1 MKEEVKGIPVR
12 VALRCRPLVPKE
24 IGEGCQMC
32 LSFVPGKPQVVIG
45 TDKSFTYDFVFDP
58 FTEQEEVFNT
68 AVAPLIKGIFKGYNA
83 TVLAYG
89 QTGSG
94 KTYSMGGAYNADQD
108 NEPTIGVIPRVIQ
121 LLFKEMD
128 GEKDSEFTLRVSYL
142 EIYNEEILD
151 LLCSPCEKAS
161 QIHIR
166 EDPKAGIKI
175 VGLTEKTVSAASDM
189 VSCLEQG
196 NSSRTVAATA
206 MNSQSSRS
214 HAIFTI
220 SIRQRK
226 KTDKNSSF
234 HSKLC
239 LVDLAGSERQKKTKA
254 EGDRLKE
261 GIHINRG
268 LLCLGN
274 VISALGDGK
283 KGSFVPYRDSKLTR
297 LLQDSLGGNSHTLM
311 IACVSPADSSLE
323 ETLNTLRYADRA
335 RKIKNKP
342 VINTDPQMAELN
354 HLKYQVQQLQV
365 LLLQARGG
373 SLPGSINAEPSETLQ
388 SLMEK
393 NQSLIEENEKLS
405 HALSEAAGQ
414 TAQMLERIIATEQ
427 ANEKINIQLQEL
439 RHHAACKLDLQKLM
453 ETLEDQ
459 ELIENVELIRS
470 LQQVI
475 IRLSDETIAFL
486 AAATESP
493 MELDG
498 QVVISPETRRSSDA
512 FTAQHALHQAQMS
525 KELAELNKALALKE
539 ALARKITFS
548 GGQQQPTQCQY
559 EVNIKSLE
567 SEVSSLQKEKEQLL
581 LELQTAKKDVNQAKL
596 SEHRRKCLQELET
609 QIADLKKKLNEQSK
623 LLKLKESTEKTV
635 SKLTL
640 EIQMMKTQ
648 RVQLM
653 RQMKEDA
660 EKSRQWK
667 KQKDKEVIQLKE
679 QDRKRRYELLRLE
692 RDFQKQSNVLRRKTE
707 EAAAAN
713 KRLKDALQKQQE
725 AADKRKETQS
735 RGTEGTEARVKN
747 WLRNEIEVMVSTK
760 EVKRHLND
768 LLEERKLLALDVGQL
783 KENKEPGENPPTKLQ
798 RSTFTSDEV
807 CGHVSEPEDSM
818 TKQIKSLESEME
830 LRSAQIADLQQ
841 KLLDAESEDR
851 SKRHWENIATILE
864 AKCAVKYL
872 VGELVSSK
880 LLVSELE
887 SNLKQSQTGYS
898 KMQKMLVEEQS
909 HVVVVETEWK
919 AELLKVE
926 QMHQEKVLYLLSQL
940 QQSQRAEKQLEVSIS
955 GKEQQL
961 LKTLQSQEEQFRK
974 MQEVCEQNQQLLQ
987 ENEAIRQKLILLQ
1000 GAKGQKFHL
1009 PKDGLQSS
1017 DSSFD
1022 YIPPPPKPSRV
1033 GDKFLEQS
1041 IDIEYLTYHSE
1052 HSANESKDS
1061 DAADDEWKPRKLAK
1075 VSRKTIPECS
1085 CRGWCSNKHCGCRK
1099 QGLDCSVACGCDPRK
1114 CRNRQQEQDSL
1125 GTIEWNQD
1133 SESSFKLEDPTE
1145 VTPGLSFFNPVCA
1158 TPNTKILKEMS
1169 DMDQVLLRKTAL
1181 AVSLDLPDT
1190 KHRATESQEN
1200 KATGKKKKRALAS
1213 NSSFFSGCSP
1223 TKEEAH

>member
-45 TDKSFTYDFVFDP
+45 TDKSFTYDYVFDP
-58 FTEQEEVFNT
+58 STEQEEVFNT

-94 KTYSMGGAYNADQD
+94 KTYSMGGAYSADQGS
-108 NEPTIGVIPRVIQ
+108 EQTVGVIPRVIQ

-128 GEKDSEFTLRVSYL
+128 EERDSEFTLSVSYL

-175 VGLTEKTVSAASDM
+175 VGLTERTVSDASDM

-196 NSSRTVAATA
+196 NNSRTVAATA

-220 SIRQRK
+220 SVRQRK
-226 KTDKNSSF
+226 KTDTNSSF

-261 GIHINRG
+261 GIHINQG

-283 KGSFVPYRDSKLTR
+283 KGGFVPYRDSRLTR

-342 VINTDPQMAELN
+342 VVNTDPQTAELN
-354 HLKYQVQQLQV
+354 HLKRQVKQLQV
-365 LLLQARGG
+365 LLLQTRGG
-373 SLPGSINAEPSETLQ
+373 SLPGSINLEPSETLR

-393 NQSLIEENEKLS
+393 NQSLVEENEKLS

-414 TAQMLERIIATEQ
+414 TAQMLERILTTEQ
-427 ANEKINIQLQEL
+427 ANEKINTKLQEL

-459 ELIENVELIRS
+459 ELIENVETIHS

-475 IRLSDETIAFL
+475 IHLSDETVAFL
-486 AAATESP
+486 AAATESA
-493 MELDG
+493 MELDA
-498 QVVISPETRRSSDA
+498 QVVDRPETSRSCDS
-512 FTAQHALHQAQMS
+512 FTTQYALRQAQMA
-525 KELAELNKALALKE
+525 KELTELNKALTLKE

-548 GGQQQPTQCQY
+548 GQLQPIQGQY
-559 EVNIKSLE
+559 EANIKSLE
-567 SEVSSLQKEKEQLL
+567 SEVSILQKEKEQLL
-581 LELQTAKKDVNQAKL
+581 LELQTAKKDVNQTKL
-596 SEHRRKCLQELET
+596 SEHRRRCLQDLEA
-609 QIADLKKKLNEQSK
+609 QIAGLKKKLNEQSK
-623 LLKLKESTEKTV
+623 LLKLKESTENTV

-667 KQKDKEVIQLKE
+667 QQKNKEVIQLKE
-679 QDRKRRYELLRLE
+679 QDRKRRYELLKLE

-725 AADKRKETQS
+725 ATDKRKETQS
-735 RGTEGTEARVKN
+735 RGIESTEARVKN
-747 WLRNEIEVMVSTK
+747 WLRNEIEVRISTE
-760 EVKRHLND
+760 EVKLHLND
-768 LLEERKLLALDVGQL
+768 LLEERKILAMNVAQL
-783 KENKEPGENPPTKLQ
+783 RENKEPGENPPPKLQ
-798 RSTFTSDEV
+798 RSASNSDEV
-807 CGHVSEPEDSM
+807 CGHVSELENSI
-818 TKQIKSLESEME
+818 TKQIRSLESEME

-851 SKRHWENIATILE
+851 SKRHWENITTILE
-864 AKCAVKYL
+864 AKCALKYL

-880 LLVSELE
+880 LCVSELE
-887 SNLKQSQTGYS
+887 SNLKQTQASCS
-898 KMQKMLVEEQS
+898 KMQMMLFEEQS
-909 HVVVVETEWK
+909 HLVVVETELK

-926 QMHQEKVLYLLSQL
+926 QKHQETVLALLSQL
-940 QQSQRAEKQLEVSIS
+940 QQRPTAEKPPEVWVS

-961 LKTLQSQEEQFRK
+961 LDTLQCQDEQVRK
-974 MQEVCEQNQQLLQ
+974 MQELCEQNQQLLQ
-987 ENEAIRQKLILLQ
+987 ENEIITQKLTLLQ
-1000 GAKGQKFHL
+1000 GAKGQKLHL
-1009 PKDGLQSS
+1009 GKDGLQSP

-1022 YIPPPPKPSRV
+1022 YIPTLPKPSRV
-1033 GDKFLEQS
+1033 RDKFLEQS
-1041 IDIEYLTYHSE
+1041 MDTEN
-1052 HSANESKDS
+1052 SANESEDG
-1061 DAADDEWKPRKLAK
+1061 DADDEEWKPRKLAK
-1075 VSRKTIPECS
+1075 VPRKTMQGCS
-1085 CRGWCSNKHCGCRK
+1085 CRGWCKNRHCGCRK
-1099 QGLDCSVACGCDPRK
+1099 QGVDDTVTCGCDPTK
-1114 CRNRQQEQDSL
+1114 CRNLQKEQDSL

-1133 SESSFKLEDPTE
+1133 SEGSFKLEDPTE

-1158 TPNTKILKEMS
+1158 TPNAKTLKETC

-1181 AVSLDLPDT
+1181 AVSLDPPDI
-1190 KHRATESQEN
+1190 KYRATESQEN
-1200 KATGKKKKRALAS
+1200 KATRKKKKRALTN

-1223 TKEEAH
+1223 TTEENP

>member
-24 IGEGCQMC
+24 IGEGCQVC

-58 FTEQEEVFNT
+58 ATEQEEVFNT
-68 AVAPLIKGIFKGYNA
+68 AVAPLIKGIFNGYNA

-94 KTYSMGGAYNADQD
+94 KTYSMGGAYSADQE

-121 LLFKEMD
+121 LLFKEME
-128 GEKDSEFTLRVSYL
+128 EKRDSEFSLRVSYL

-151 LLCSPCEKAS
+151 LLCSPCERAP

-166 EDPKAGIKI
+166 EDPKAGIKT
-175 VGLTEKTVSAASDM
+175 VGLTEKTVSVASDM

-196 NSSRTVAATA
+196 NNARTVAATA

-214 HAIFTI
+214 HAIFTV

-226 KTDKNSSF
+226 KTDKTGSF

-254 EGDRLKE
+254 EGDRLRE
-261 GIHINRG
+261 GININRG

-342 VINTDPQMAELN
+342 VINTDPQTVELN
-354 HLKYQVQQLQV
+354 HLKHQVQQLRV

-373 SLPGSINAEPSETLQ
+373 SLPGSIKAEPSESLQ
-388 SLMEK
+388 SLMER
-393 NQSLIEENEKLS
+393 NQSLGEENEKLS
-405 HALSEAAGQ
+405 QALSEAAGQ

-427 ANEKINIQLQEL
+427 ANEKLNTKLQEL
-439 RHHAACKLDLQKLM
+439 RRHEACKVDLQKLV

-459 ELIENVELIRS
+459 ELIEKVEIIHS
-470 LQQVI
+470 LQQVVI
-475 IRLSDETIAFL
+475 HLSDENVV
-486 AAATESP
+486 ATESA
-493 MELDG
+493 MEAPG
-498 QVVISPETRRSSDA
+498 AISPESGRSLDVL
-512 FTAQHALHQAQMS
+512 TTQHALRQAQMS
-525 KELAELNKALALKE
+525 KELTKLNEALAVKE
-539 ALARKITFS
+539 ALARKITF
-548 GGQQQPTQCQY
+548 GGQLPPIHCQY
-559 EVNIKSLE
+559 EANIKSLE
-567 SEVSSLQKEKEQLL
+567 SEVTCLQKEKEQLL
-581 LELQTAKKDVNQAKL
+581 LDLQLAKKDVSQTRL
-596 SEHRRKCLQELET
+596 SEHRRKCLQELEA
-609 QIADLKKKLNEQSK
+609 QIADLKRKLNEQSK
-623 LLKLKESTEKTV
+623 LLKLKESSENTV
-635 SKLTL
+635 SKLNL

-667 KQKDKEVIQLKE
+667 QQKDKEVIQLRE
-679 QDRKRRYELLRLE
+679 QDRKRRYELVKLE

-713 KRLKDALQKQQE
+713 KRLKDALQKQRE
-725 AADKRKETQS
+725 VAEKRRETQN
-735 RGTEGTEARVKN
+735 RGLEGTEAHVKN
-747 WLRNEIEVMVSTK
+747 WLTNEIEVMVSTE

-768 LLEERKLLALDVGQL
+768 LLEERKILALDVAQL
-783 KENKEPGENPPTKLQ
+783 KENKEPGGNPPPKLQ
-798 RSTFTSDEV
+798 KWTFPSDEV
-807 CGHVSEPEDSM
+807 CGPISEPGDSI
-818 TKQIKSLESEME
+818 TKQIKSLEAEME

-851 SKRHWENIATILE
+851 PKRHWENIATVLE
-864 AKCAVKYL
+864 AKCALKHL
-872 VGELVSSK
+872 VGEVVSSK
-880 LLVSELE
+880 LQVSELE
-887 SNLKQSQTGYS
+887 SNLKESQASHS
-898 KMQKMLVEEQS
+898 KMQKMLFEEQS
-909 HVVVVETEWK
+909 HLVEVETELK
-919 AELLKVE
+919 AELLQVE
-926 QMHQEKVLYLLSQL
+926 RKHQEKVLYLLSQL
-940 QQSQRAEKQLEVSIS
+940 QQSQMAEKKLEVSVS

-961 LKTLQSQEEQFRK
+961 LNTLHCQEDQFRK
-974 MQEVCEQNQQLLQ
+974 MQELCEQNQQLLQ
-987 ENEAIRQKLILLQ
+987 ENEAIRQKLSLLQ
-1000 GAKGQKFHL
+1000 GAKDQKSHL
-1009 PKDGLQSS
+1009 PNDGLQSP
-1017 DSSFD
+1017 DSTFD
-1022 YIPPPPKPSRV
+1022 YIPPPLKASRV
-1033 GDKFLEQS
+1033 RGKFLDQS
-1041 IDIEYLTYHSE
+1041 MDFDDVKYHSE
-1052 HSANESKDS
+1052 HSVSESEDS
-1061 DAADDEWKPRKLAK
+1061 DGNDKEWKPRKLAK
-1075 VSRKTIPECS
+1075 VSRKTIQGCS
-1085 CRGWCSNKHCGCRK
+1085 CKGWCRNKHCGCRK
-1099 QGLDCSVACGCDPRK
+1099 QGVDCCVACGCDPTK
-1114 CRNRQQEQDSL
+1114 CRNRQQEQQESL
-1125 GTIEWNQD
+1125 GTVEWNQD
-1133 SESSFKLEDPTE
+1133 SEGSFKLDDPTE

-1158 TPNTKILKEMS
+1158 TPNTKLLKEMC
-1169 DMDQVLLRKTAL
+1169 DMDQALFRETDL
-1181 AVSLDLPDT
+1181 AVSLDLPDI

-1200 KATGKKKKRALAS
+1200 KATGKKKKRVLACNS
-1213 NSSFFSGCSP
+1213 NFFSGCSP
-1223 TKEEAH
+1223 SKEETC

>member
-1 MKEEVKGIPVR
+1 
-12 VALRCRPLVPKE
+12 
-24 IGEGCQMC
+24 MC

-58 FTEQEEVFNT
+58 STEQEEVFNT
-68 AVAPLIKGIFKGYNA
+68 AVAPLIKGVFKGYNA

-94 KTYSMGGAYNADQD
+94 KTYSMGGAYSADQD
-108 NEPTIGVIPRVIQ
+108 NEPTTGVIPRVIQ

-128 GEKDSEFTLRVSYL
+128 EERDSEFTLRVSYL

-189 VSCLEQG
+189 VACLEQG
-196 NSSRTVAATA
+196 NNSRTVAATA

-226 KTDKNSSF
+226 KTDKDSGF

-254 EGDRLKE
+254 EGDRLRE

-283 KGSFVPYRDSKLTR
+283 KGNFVPYRDSRLTR

-342 VINTDPQMAELN
+342 VVNTDPQTAELN
-354 HLKYQVQQLQV
+354 HLRYQVQQLQV
-365 LLLQARGG
+365 LLLQAHGG
-373 SLPGSINAEPSETLQ
+373 SLPGSIHAEPPETLQ

-393 NQSLIEENEKLS
+393 NQSLVEENEKLS

-414 TAQMLERIIATEQ
+414 TAQMLERIIVTEQ
-427 ANEKINIQLQEL
+427 ANEKVNTKLQEL
-439 RHHAACKLDLQKLM
+439 RHHAACTLDLQKLR
-453 ETLEDQ
+453 ETLEDP

-475 IRLSDETIAFL
+475 LRLSDETVAFL
-486 AAATESP
+486 AAATESA
-493 MELDG
+493 MELDTQG
-498 QVVISPETRRSSDA
+498 VISPETTRSSDA
-512 FTAQHALHQAQMS
+512 FTTQHALHQAQMS

-539 ALARKITFS
+539 ALARKMTFS
-548 GGQQQPTQCQY
+548 DGQLQRIQCQY
-559 EVNIKSLE
+559 EANIQSLE

-581 LELQTAKKDVNQAKL
+581 LELKKDVNQAKL
-596 SEHRRKCLQELET
+596 SGHHNNGLQAREA
-609 QIADLKKKLNEQSK
+609 QIADLKKKLSEQAK
-623 LLKLKESTEKTV
+623 LLTLRESTEQTV

-653 RQMKEDA
+653 RRMKEDA

-667 KQKDKEVIQLKE
+667 QEKLKEVIQLRE
-679 QDRKRRYELLRLE
+679 QDRKRRYELLKLE

-713 KRLKDALQKQQE
+713 RRLKDALQKQRE
-725 AADKRKETQS
+725 AADKRKGTQG
-735 RGTEGTEARVKN
+735 RGAEGSEARVKD
-747 WLRNEIEVMVSTK
+747 WLRNEIEVKVSTE

-768 LLEERKLLALDVGQL
+768 LLEERKMLALDVGRL
-783 KENKEPGENPPTKLQ
+783 KENKQPGENPPPKLQ
-798 RSTFTSDEV
+798 RSTFTSDEG
-807 CGHVSEPEDSM
+807 CGHAPEPEDSI
-818 TKQIKSLESEME
+818 TKQVTSLESEIE

-851 SKRHWENIATILE
+851 SKQHGESIATLLE
-864 AKCAVKYL
+864 AKWALKYL
-872 VGELVSSK
+872 VGELVSVK
-880 LLVSELE
+880 LRVSELE
-887 SNLKQSQTGYS
+887 SNLKQSQASYS
-898 KMQKMLVEEQS
+898 VLQKMLVEEQN
-909 HVVVVETEWK
+909 HVVVVETGWK
-919 AELLKVE
+919 TELLKVE
-926 QMHQEKVLYLLSQL
+926 QTHQEKLLYLLSQL
-940 QQSQRAEKQLEVSIS
+940 QQSRRAEKQLEVSIS

-961 LKTLQSQEEQFRK
+961 LNTLQCQEEQCQK
-974 MQEVCEQNQQLLQ
+974 MQEVCEQNQRLLQ
-987 ENEAIRQKLILLQ
+987 ENEAIRQKLTLLQ
-1000 GAKGQKFHL
+1000 GAKGQKSHL
-1009 PKDGLQSS
+1009 PKDDLQSP

-1033 GDKFLEQS
+1033 GDKFLGQS
-1041 IDIEYLTYHSE
+1041 GDIAYLTYLSE
-1052 HSANESKDS
+1052 LSADESKDG
-1061 DAADDEWKPRKLAK
+1061 DANDEEWKPRKLAK
-1075 VSRKTIPECS
+1075 VSRKTIQECS
-1085 CRGWCSNKHCGCRK
+1085 CRGWCRNKHCGCRK
-1099 QGLDCSVACGCDPRK
+1099 QGLDCSVACGCDPTK
-1114 CRNRQQEQDSL
+1114 CQNRQQEQDSL
-1125 GTIEWNQD
+1125 GTIEWSQD
-1133 SESSFKLEDPTE
+1133 SESPFKLEDPTQ

-1169 DMDQVLLRKTAL
+1169 DMDEGLLRKTAL
-1181 AVSLDLPDT
+1181 AASLDFSDI
-1190 KHRATESQEN
+1190 KHRAPEFREH
-1200 KATGKKKKRALAS
+1200 KATWKKKKRALAS

-1223 TKEEAH
+1223 TKEEPH